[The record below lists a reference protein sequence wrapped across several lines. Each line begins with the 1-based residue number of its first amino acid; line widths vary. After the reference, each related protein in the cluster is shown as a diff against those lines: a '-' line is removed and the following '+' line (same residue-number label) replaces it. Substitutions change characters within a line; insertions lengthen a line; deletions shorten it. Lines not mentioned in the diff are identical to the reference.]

1 MNKETKR
8 FLLGS
13 VALLSLVVAGCSTE
27 KKIVKRHKLQLL
39 KLQQKRPLK

>member
-1 MNKETKR
+1 MKKETKR

-27 KKIVKRHKLQLL
+27 KKIVKRNK
-39 KLQQKRPLK
+39 